1 MALIAAPAPAL
12 AAAAAAASIGAEAA
26 ETGAGFAEC
35 VAGLRTVAYSE
46 GISSAV
52 VDGVLGRVS
61 RLDRVIELDRRQP
74 EFTQTFTDYYTNR
87 VTPARVS
94 RGRALLI
101 EHESLLR
108 RIQNQTGV
116 PAQYL
121 VALWG
126 LETNFGA
133 YFGNMWVPD
142 ALTTL
147 ACDQRRSGF
156 FTRQLMAALRIIEAG
171 DVPAEQMLGSW
182 AGAMGHVQFMP
193 TVFLQH
199 AVDGDGDGRRDLWN
213 SMADVMASAAGF
225 LRDLG
230 WESGW
235 RWGREVL
242 LPEDFDYT
250 LAGRDHRRP
259 LTEWAELGVTTAFG
273 EPLPRQ
279 DVQAALLVPSGHGG
293 PAFLVYPNFEVVMGW
308 NRSEFYALSVGRL
321 ADEIAGAGPL
331 QRPPP
336 LDGLRISRDEVL
348 RLQVDLAALGYD
360 VGEPDG
366 VFGPATRRAL
376 SKFQRSRNLIADG
389 HLDSEALEAVR
400 QAATRTGS

>member
-1 MALIAAPAPAL
+1 MTL
-12 AAAAAAASIGAEAA
+12 AAASAAAEAA

-35 VAGLRTVAYSE
+35 VAGLRTTARSE
-46 GISSAV
+46 GISEAV
-52 VDGVLGRVS
+52 VDDVLGRVS
-61 RLDRVIELDRRQP
+61 RLDRVIDLDRRQP

-94 RGRALLI
+94 RGRALLAD
-101 EHESLLR
+101 HEALLR
-108 RIQNQTGV
+108 RIRNETGV

-147 ACDQRRSGF
+147 ACDPRRSGF
-156 FTRQLMAALRIIEAG
+156 FTRQLMAALRIIETG
-171 DVPAEQMLGSW
+171 DVPPDQMLGSW

-213 SMADVMASAAGF
+213 SMPDVMASAAGF

-242 LPEDFDYT
+242 LPESFDYA
-250 LAGRDHRRP
+250 LAGRDHRRT

-279 DVQAALLVPSGHGG
+279 DVRAALLVPSGHNG
-293 PAFLVYPNFEVVMGW
+293 PAFLVYPNFEVIMGW
-308 NRSEFYALSVGRL
+308 NHSEFYALSVGRL

-336 LDGLRISRDEVL
+336 LDRLRISREEVQ
-348 RLQVDLAALGYD
+348 RLQADLAALGYD

-376 SKFQRSRNLIADG
+376 SRFQRSRNLIADG

-400 QAATRTGS
+400 QAASQVGS